1 MEEGIYLPISA
12 LQHYAYCPRQCALIH
27 LEQAWSENYWTA
39 QGRVLHERVDSGAA
53 ETRGSKRSERGV
65 AVISHR
71 LRLTGKLDLLE
82 ISESAKIKKYY
93 PVEYKRGKPKI
104 ENWDRV
110 QLCGQ
115 VFCLEEMLNTEINE
129 AAFWY
134 WEVRHREVVPMD
146 AALRQQTEEI
156 IAATHALFVS
166 QKTPPAQYNR
176 RLCQACSLLDI
187 CGVKTLGD
195 DHSKAFIEQLFTP

>member
-1 MEEGIYLPISA
+1 MDETIYLPISA

-27 LEQAWSENYWTA
+27 IEQVWSENYWTT
-39 QGRVLHERVDSGAA
+39 QGRMLHERVDSGTA
-53 ETRGSKRSERGV
+53 ETRGNQRTERGV
-65 AVISHR
+65 TVVSHE

-82 ISESAKIKKYY
+82 INGSINKDYR

-115 VFCLEEMLNTEINE
+115 VFCLEEMLNININE

-134 WEVRHREVVPMD
+134 WEVRHREKVTID
-146 AALRQQTEEI
+146 TALRQQTLDV
-156 IAATHALFVS
+156 IAAAHHLFAS
-166 QKTPPAQYNR
+166 QQTPKAQYNR
-176 RLCQACSLLDI
+176 QLCQSCSLLDI
-187 CGVKTLGD
+187 CGVKKLGS
-195 DHSKAFIEQLFTP
+195 DHSKNFVEQLFTL